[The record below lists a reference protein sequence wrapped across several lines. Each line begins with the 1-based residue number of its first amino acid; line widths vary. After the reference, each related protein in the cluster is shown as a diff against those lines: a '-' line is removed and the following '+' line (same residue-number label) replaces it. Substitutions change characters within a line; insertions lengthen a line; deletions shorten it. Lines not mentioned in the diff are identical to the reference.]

1 MRREEIIVIEKI
13 KNWLLPE
20 DNGREAELT
29 AGLFGELGMLLSF
42 VGIAVYHA
50 VKGKDNQPLLIVIL
64 SFLAGKGIGRFLDTH
79 DKKHLLSGILNL
91 ISGILYTA
99 SYVLENRE
107 NEGEG

>member
-1 MRREEIIVIEKI
+1 MEKF

-20 DNGREAELT
+20 DDGREAELT

-42 VGIAVYHA
+42 VGVGIYNI

-64 SFLAGKGIGRFLDTH
+64 GFLAGKGIGRFLDTH
-79 DKKHLLSGILNL
+79 DKKYLLSGILNL
-91 ISGILYTA
+91 ISGALYTA

-107 NEGEG
+107 NKGEG